1 VNAARMIANPGRAAM
16 VAGATLGVIYTVSP
30 LSLVAI
36 AGGAAAVWWAAR
48 PMGPDERRW
57 FLWIVGIAVA
67 LRLVLIAGLFLSAD
81 PSRPFSTFFGDEELF
96 KSRPIWIRNLG
107 LGVPISAADWIYA
120 FDDTG
125 KSGYLYVLAAVQA
138 FLGDAP
144 YAVHVLNAAI
154 YLCGALLLHRLARQS
169 FGKLSAMGG
178 LFVLLLFPSL
188 FAWSIS
194 ALKEPMYTCVAAI
207 EILIVV
213 QIVRAPGLLRKV
225 GALIALV
232 IAAYALESLRKGG
245 MQVAAMGAAAGIVAA
260 SIVTRPRLLLVS
272 TVAVPVL
279 LVMLLNVAPVQ
290 ARVIA
295 VVRDAVRYHA
305 GHILT
310 AGQTY
315 QMVDGLYY
323 YDWPRIFEIGPSESV
338 QYVARSIIHYVVE
351 PQPWV
356 ERSRAM
362 LLYVPE
368 QAAWWS
374 MLLVLPFGIAA
385 GLKADALLTTTLL
398 SHAAAI
404 GMMVAL
410 TSGNVGTLIRHRGLI
425 FPYLVWLVAL
435 GGCRLLEWFA
445 GRPRLVRDG
454 DPDGTR

>member
-1 VNAARMIANPGRAAM
+1 VNVAAMMANPTRAAIA
-16 VAGATLGVIYTVSP
+16 AGVMLGLIYTLSP

-36 AGGAAAVWWAAR
+36 AGGGVAVWWAAR

-67 LRLVLIAGLFLSAD
+67 LRLALIAGLFLSAD
-81 PSRPFSTFFGDEELF
+81 PARPFSTFFGDEELF

-125 KSGYLYVLAAVQA
+125 KSGYLFVLAAIQA

-154 YLCGALLLHRLARQS
+154 YLCGALLLHRLARAS
-169 FGKLSAMGG
+169 FGKTPAMFG
-178 LFVLLLFPSL
+178 LIVLMLFPSL

-207 EILIVV
+207 EILIVM
-213 QIVRAPGLLRKV
+213 QIVRAPGVLRKAAAV
-225 GALIALV
+225 VALV
-232 IAAYALESLRKGG
+232 IAADMLESLRKGG
-245 MQVAAMGAAAGIVAA
+245 MQVAALGAAAGIVAG
-260 SIVTRPRLLLVS
+260 SIVPRPRLLLAS
-272 TVAVPVL
+272 AIAAPMVL
-279 LVMLLNVAPVQ
+279 VVLLNVAPVQ
-290 ARVIA
+290 ARVLT

-310 AGQTY
+310 VGQTY
-315 QMVDGLYY
+315 QMVDPLYY
-323 YDWPRIFEIGPSESV
+323 YDWPAIFAIGPRESV
-338 QYVARSIIHYVVE
+338 QYVARSVVHYVVE
-351 PQPWV
+351 PLPWV

-362 LLYVPE
+362 LFYVPE
-368 QAAWWS
+368 QAAWWA
-374 MLLVLPFGIAA
+374 MLIVLPFGIAA
-385 GLKADALLTTTLL
+385 GLKADALLTATLL

-445 GRPRLVRDG
+445 GHTRLVRDG

>member
-1 VNAARMIANPGRAAM
+1 MNAAGLIANPTRAAIG
-16 VAGATLGVIYTVSP
+16 AGAILGLLYTLSP
-30 LSLVAI
+30 LTLVAI
-36 AGGAAAVWWAAR
+36 SGGALAVWWAAR

-57 FLWIVGIAVA
+57 FLWLVGVAVA

-81 PSRPFSTFFGDEELF
+81 PSRPFSVFFGDEELF

-125 KSGYLYVLAAVQA
+125 KSGYLFVLAAVQA

-144 YAVHVLNAAI
+144 YAIHVMNAVI

-169 FGKLSAMGG
+169 FGKLPAMAGV
-178 LFVLLLFPSL
+178 LVLLLFPSL

-225 GALIALV
+225 AAVAALFV
-232 IAAYALESLRKGG
+232 AAYALESLRKGG
-245 MQVAAMGAAAGIVAA
+245 MQVAAAGAVVGIVAGL
-260 SIVTRPRLLLVS
+260 IVPRPRLFLAS
-272 TVAVPVL
+272 AIAAPVL
-279 LVMLLNVAPVQ
+279 LVVILNVAPVQ
-290 ARVIA
+290 ARVLT
-295 VVRDAVRYHA
+295 VVRDSVRYHA

-323 YDWPRIFEIGPSESV
+323 YDWPRIFEIGPRESV
-338 QYVARSIIHYVVE
+338 EYVARSIVHYVVE

-374 MLLVLPFGIAA
+374 MLLLLPFGIAA

-398 SHAAAI
+398 SHAVAI

-435 GGCRLLEWFA
+435 GGCRLLERFA
-445 GRPRLVRDG
+445 SHPVENG

>member
-1 VNAARMIANPGRAAM
+1 VNAAALMAHPTRAAI
-16 VAGATLGVIYTVSP
+16 VAGAIIGLTYTLSP
-30 LSLVAI
+30 LSLI
-36 AGGAAAVWWAAR
+36 AVTGGAAAVWWASR

-57 FLWIVGIAVA
+57 FVWIIGIAVA
-67 LRLVLIAGLFLSAD
+67 LRLILIAGLFLSAD
-81 PSRPFSTFFGDEELF
+81 PSRPFATFFGDEELF

-120 FDDTG
+120 YDDTG
-125 KSGYLYVLAAVQA
+125 KSGYLFVLAAVQA

-144 YAVHVLNAAI
+144 YAIHVMNAVI

-169 FGKLSAMGG
+169 FGKLAAMGG
-178 LFVLLLFPSL
+178 LVVLMLFPSL

-213 QIVRAPGLLRKV
+213 QIVRAPGLLRKL
-225 GALIALV
+225 GAVIALV
-232 IAAYALESLRKGG
+232 IAAIALESLRKGG
-245 MQVAAMGAAAGIVAA
+245 MQVAALGAAAGIVAGL
-260 SIVTRPRLLLVS
+260 IVPRPRLLLAS
-272 TVAVPVL
+272 AIAVPVL
-279 LVMLLNVAPVQ
+279 LIVVLNVAPVQ
-290 ARVIA
+290 ARVLT
-295 VVRDAVRYHA
+295 VVRDSVRYHA

-315 QMVDGLYY
+315 QMVDPLYY
-323 YDWPRIFEIGPSESV
+323 YDWPRIFEIGPRESV
-338 QYVARSIIHYVVE
+338 EYVARSVIHYVVE

-404 GMMVAL
+404 AMMVAL
-410 TSGNVGTLIRHRGLI
+410 TSGNVGTLIRHRGLV

-445 GRPRLVRDG
+445 GHTPLVRDG

>member
-1 VNAARMIANPGRAAM
+1 VNTTALMANPTRAAITG
-16 VAGATLGVIYTVSP
+16 GAILGVIYTLSP
-30 LSLVAI
+30 LSLIAI
-36 AGGAAAVWWAAR
+36 TGGALAVWWAAR

-67 LRLVLIAGLFLSAD
+67 LRLMLIAGLFLTAD

-125 KSGYLYVLAAVQA
+125 KSGYLFVLAAVQA

-144 YAVHVLNAAI
+144 YAVHVMNAAI

-169 FGKLSAMGG
+169 FGKLSALAG
-178 LFVLLLFPSL
+178 LLVLLLFPSL

-194 ALKEPMYTCVAAI
+194 ALKEPMYTFVAAI
-207 EILIVV
+207 EIVIVM
-213 QIVRAPGLLRKV
+213 QIVRAPGLLRKL
-225 GALIALV
+225 GAVVALV
-232 IAAYALESLRKGG
+232 IAAFALESLRKGG
-245 MQVAAMGAAAGIVAA
+245 MQVAAAGAAAGIVAGL
-260 SIVTRPRLLLVS
+260 IVPRPRLFLAS
-272 TVAVPVL
+272 AIAAPVL
-279 LVMLLNVAPVQ
+279 LVAVLNVAPVQ
-290 ARVIA
+290 ARVLT
-295 VVRDAVRYHA
+295 VVRDSVRYHA

-323 YDWPRIFEIGPSESV
+323 YDWPRIFEIGPRESL
-338 QYVARSIIHYVVE
+338 QYVARSVVHYVVE

-356 ERSRAM
+356 ERSRTM

-374 MLLVLPFGIAA
+374 MLLLLPFGIAA
-385 GLKADALLTTTLL
+385 GLKADALLTMTLL

-410 TSGNVGTLIRHRGLI
+410 TSGNIGTLIRHRGLI

-435 GGCRLLEWFA
+435 GGGRLLEGFA
-445 GRPRLVRDG
+445 GHTPLVRDG

>member
-1 VNAARMIANPGRAAM
+1 VIGAALMANPTRAAI
-16 VAGATLGVIYTVSP
+16 VAGSIVGLIYTLSP
-30 LSLVAI
+30 LSLIAI
-36 AGGAAAVWWAAR
+36 AGGALAVWWAAR

-67 LRLVLIAGLFLSAD
+67 LRLLLIAGLFISAD

-120 FDDTG
+120 FDETG
-125 KSGYLYVLAAVQA
+125 KSGYLFVLAAVQA
-138 FLGDAP
+138 FFGDTP
-144 YAVHVLNAAI
+144 YAIHVMNAAI
-154 YLCGALLLHRLARQS
+154 YLCGALVLHRLARRS
-169 FGKLSAMGG
+169 FGKLSALAG
-178 LFVLLLFPSL
+178 LLVLMYFPSL

-194 ALKEPMYTCVAAI
+194 ALKEPMYTFVAAV
-207 EILIVV
+207 EIVIVV
-213 QIVRAPGLLRKV
+213 QIVRAPGLLRKL
-225 GALIALV
+225 GAVIALV
-232 IAAYALESLRKGG
+232 IAALVLESLRKGG
-245 MQVAAMGAAAGIVAA
+245 MQVAALGAVAGIVAGL
-260 SIVTRPRLLLVS
+260 IVPRPRLLLAS
-272 TVAVPVL
+272 AIAAPVL
-279 LVMLLNVAPVQ
+279 LVALLNVAPVQ
-290 ARVIA
+290 ARVLT
-295 VVRDAVRYHA
+295 VVRDSVRYHA

-310 AGQTY
+310 VGQTY
-315 QMVDGLYY
+315 QMVDPLYY
-323 YDWPRIFEIGPSESV
+323 YDWPAIFAIGPRESV

-351 PQPWV
+351 PLPWV

-362 LLYVPE
+362 LFYVPE

-374 MLLVLPFGIAA
+374 MLLLLPFGIAA

-435 GGCRLLEWFA
+435 GGCRLLEWLA
-445 GRPRLVRDG
+445 GHTRLVRDG

>member
-1 VNAARMIANPGRAAM
+1 VNAAALTANPTRAAA
-16 VAGATLGVIYTVSP
+16 VAGAILGAIYTLSP
-30 LSLVAI
+30 LSVIAI
-36 AGGAAAVWWAAR
+36 AGGALAVWWAAR

-57 FLWIVGIAVA
+57 FLWIVAIAVA
-67 LRLVLIAGLFLSAD
+67 LRLALIAGLFISAD
-81 PSRPFSTFFGDEELF
+81 ASRPFSTFFGDEELF

-125 KSGYLYVLAAVQA
+125 KSGYLFVLAAVQA

-144 YAVHVLNAAI
+144 YAVHVMTAAI
-154 YLCGALLLHRLARQS
+154 YRCGALVLHRLARRS
-169 FGKLSAMGG
+169 FGKPAAMAG
-178 LFVLLLFPSL
+178 LLVLMLFPSL

-213 QIVRAPGLLRKV
+213 QIVRAPGLLRKLAAV
-225 GALIALV
+225 VALV

-245 MQVAAMGAAAGIVAA
+245 MQVAAIGALAGIGAGLV
-260 SIVTRPRLLLVS
+260 VPRPRLLLAS
-272 TVAVPVL
+272 ALAAPTL
-279 LVMLLNVAPVQ
+279 LIVMLNVAPVQ
-290 ARVIA
+290 ARVLT

-323 YDWPRIFEIGPSESV
+323 YDWPRIFEIGPRESV
-338 QYVARSIIHYVVE
+338 QYVARSIVHYVVE

-356 ERSRAM
+356 ERSRTM

-368 QAAWWS
+368 QAAWWA
-374 MLLVLPFGIAA
+374 MLVVLPFGVAA

-410 TSGNVGTLIRHRGLI
+410 TSGNIGTLIRHRGLI
-425 FPYLVWLVAL
+425 FPYLVWLAAL

-445 GRPRLVRDG
+445 GQSRLVRDG

>member
-1 VNAARMIANPGRAAM
+1 MTVAALIANPTRAAI
-16 VAGATLGVIYTVSP
+16 VAGAILGLIYTLSP
-30 LSLVAI
+30 LSLLAI
-36 AGGAAAVWWAAR
+36 GGGGLAVWWAAR

-67 LRLVLIAGLFLSAD
+67 LRLALIAGLFLFAD
-81 PSRPFSTFFGDEELF
+81 SSRPFSVFFGDEELF

-107 LGVPISAADWIYA
+107 LGVPISGADWIYA

-125 KSGYLYVLAAVQA
+125 KSGYLFVLAAVQA

-144 YAVHVLNAAI
+144 YAIHVMNAAI

-169 FGKLSAMGG
+169 FGKLSAIAG
-178 LFVLLLFPSL
+178 LLVLLLFPSL

-213 QIVRAPGLLRKV
+213 QIVRAPGLLRKLAAV
-225 GALIALV
+225 AALV
-232 IAAYALESLRKGG
+232 VAAYALESLRKGG
-245 MQVAAMGAAAGIVAA
+245 MQVAAAGALAGIAAGLIVP
-260 SIVTRPRLLLVS
+260 RPRLFLAS
-272 TVAVPVL
+272 AIAAPVL
-279 LVMLLNVAPVQ
+279 LVMILNVAPVQ
-290 ARVIA
+290 ARVLT
-295 VVRDAVRYHA
+295 VVRDSVRYHA

-323 YDWPRIFEIGPSESV
+323 YDWPRIFEIGPQESI
-338 QYVARSIIHYVVE
+338 QYVARSIVHYVIE

-374 MLLVLPFGIAA
+374 MLLLLPFGIAA
-385 GLKADALLTTTLL
+385 GLKADPLLTTTLL
-398 SHAAAI
+398 SHAVAI

-410 TSGNVGTLIRHRGLI
+410 TSGNIGTLIRHRGLI

-435 GGCRLLEWFA
+435 GGCRLVEWFA
-445 GRPRLVRDG
+445 ARTVKNG